1 MADVI
6 KDRLLL
12 FIQEALAACTEVSG
26 PSGEPNVFLV
36 AIHPKGSSPVN
47 RVEVLADTD
56 AGISIAECLSVNRCL
71 NSAIEADEEMRRLV
85 GEDFELTVSSPGIG
99 APLQHVRQYVR
110 HTGHLLRV
118 QYRGGDADA
127 LHEVSGR
134 LLQAEVLE
142 VSSPFI
148 VLEPVKAGKGRKG
161 VRLEPIR
168 LELNCIDR
176 AVVEVEF

>member
-6 KDRLLL
+6 KDSLLL
-12 FIQEALAACTEVSG
+12 FIQEALAACSEVSG
-26 PSGEPNVFLV
+26 PPGEPKVFPV
-36 AIHPKGSSPVN
+36 AIHLKGNSPVN

-56 AGISIAECLSVNRCL
+56 AGISVAECLSVNRCL
-71 NSAIEADEEMRRLV
+71 NSAIEADEEIRRLI

-118 QYRGGDADA
+118 RYRGDDAA
-127 LHEVSGR
+127 VHEVTGR

-148 VLEPVKAGKGRKG
+148 VLEPVKTGKGRKR

-176 AVVEVEF
+176 AVVEVEL